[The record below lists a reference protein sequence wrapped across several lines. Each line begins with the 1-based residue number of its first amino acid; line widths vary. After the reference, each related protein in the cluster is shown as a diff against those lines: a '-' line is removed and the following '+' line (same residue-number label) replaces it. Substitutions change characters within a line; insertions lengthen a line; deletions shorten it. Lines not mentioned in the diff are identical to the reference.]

1 MENTEQVETVI
12 IGGGHAGLTM
22 SYFLSQC
29 GLEHV
34 VLERGRVGER
44 WISERWDSF
53 HFQFPN
59 STIELPGYKY
69 QTDDPDGFVPGRE
82 IVRFIQEYAD
92 SIKAPVRCG
101 VNVIALENLANS
113 MPYLLRTN
121 AGAIEARNVVIAT
134 GSREKG
140 VIPRLSSG
148 VPNDIRQLHSS
159 GYRNA
164 GELPAGAVL
173 VVGSGASGFQIA
185 EDLHQYGRLVY
196 LCVGRHRPLARRYRG
211 RDYALWAMEMG
222 MFERRRAESSAT
234 SAPGPLLIGVNGGY
248 QADVRALAS
257 KGIVLLG
264 RLKAVT
270 GARLALAADLEENL
284 AKGEEW
290 LANYKKS
297 VDDYIA
303 KNRLN
308 IPEESPPANFSP
320 IQKASASTPILELD
334 LRGAGITSIIWA
346 TGFGNEYDWLKLPVL
361 DERREPLHER
371 GVTQFPGIYFLG
383 LRWLYKQKSGFLS
396 FGGPAEDADYLA
408 EQIAARHS
416 GRPSR
421 SS

>member
-1 MENTEQVETVI
+1 MENTETVETVI

-82 IVRFIQEYAD
+82 IVRFIQEHAD

-140 VIPRLSSG
+140 VIPQLSSG

-185 EDLHQYGRLVY
+185 EDLHQYGRHVY
-196 LCVGRHRPLARRYRG
+196 LCVGRHRPLARRYRR

-222 MFERRRAESSAT
+222 MFERRRAESPAT
-234 SAPGPLLIGVNGGY
+234 SAPGPLLTGVNGGY
-248 QADVRALAS
+248 QTDVRALAS

-308 IPEESPPANFSP
+308 IPEESPPVNLSP
-320 IQKASASTPILELD
+320 IQKGQRI
-334 LRGAGITSIIWA
+334 
-346 TGFGNEYDWLKLPVL
+346 N
-361 DERREPLHER
+361 
-371 GVTQFPGIYFLG
+371 
-383 LRWLYKQKSGFLS
+383 
-396 FGGPAEDADYLA
+396 AD
-408 EQIAARHS
+408 
-416 GRPSR
+416 P
-421 SS
+421 